1 MILLQREE
9 GRTCDFLLDPV
20 RRFVLSSTRVKVKGG
35 EGKEKVGEGKER
47 VLRGYGRKPGWRVAL
62 PCVPVG

>member
-9 GRTCDFLLDPV
+9 ARTCDFLLDPV
-20 RRFVLSSTRVKVKGG
+20 RRFMLSSTRVKVKG
-35 EGKEKVGEGKER
+35 GEGKER